1 MPIPNI
7 KYVTDHK
14 CPNFGILHKVAVG
27 GCVSGDLPPK
37 IGDVVEYDCPDCKK
51 THQFKPNAWG
61 GPDTPFPA
69 NHYLSGRI
77 IK

>member
-1 MPIPNI
+1 MLMPDI

-14 CPNFGILHKVAVG
+14 CPCSGKLHKVAVG
-27 GCVSGDLPPK
+27 GHVPGDLAPK
-37 IGDVVEYDCPDCKK
+37 IGAVVEYDCPDCKK
-51 THQFKPNAWG
+51 THQFKPKVWG

-69 NHYLSGRI
+69 KHYLSGRI